1 MGVML
6 VLLRQQNYLLV
17 PSLHFVAATTRFIRC
32 EEETMIRE
40 NKTKAKLRR
49 GDTVFGLI
57 SLSPDPLL
65 AEWCGLVG
73 FDFYMLDAEHGAITV
88 AHAENVARACESLS
102 ITPLIRLGQFDP
114 KLILKYLDVGMLG
127 VMQPGL
133 KNADEVRTLVN
144 AVRYPPLGTRGF
156 GPARANDFFIG
167 QMMQADYIHFANEQM
182 LVLPQ
187 FEEPEMFSELN
198 AIVQLEGV
206 DGICIGPRDLALNM
220 GFPDGA
226 NHAEVQKLIAEA
238 IAIARGANI
247 AVGIP
252 ASTGQLAQT
261 QIQLGANIILVSTH
275 SLLQQGAKDFLIV

>member
-1 MGVML
+1 
-6 VLLRQQNYLLV
+6 
-17 PSLHFVAATTRFIRC
+17 
-32 EEETMIRE
+32 MIRE
-40 NKTKAKLRR
+40 NRTKAKLRR

-57 SLSPDPLL
+57 SLSADPLL

-88 AHAENVARACESLS
+88 SHAENIVRACESIN

-133 KNADEVRTLVN
+133 KSADEVRTLVS
-144 AVRYPPLGTRGF
+144 AVRYPPLGTRGL
-156 GPARANDFFIG
+156 GPSRANDFFMG
-167 QMMQADYIHFANEQM
+167 QMSQAEYIPFANQQM

-187 FEEPEMFSELN
+187 FEEPEMYSVLN
-198 AIVQLEGV
+198 SIVQIQGV

-220 GFPDGA
+220 GYPDGA
-226 NHAEVQKLIAEA
+226 NHPDVQHVIAEA
-238 IAIARGANI
+238 VALARGANL

-252 ASTGQLAQT
+252 ASTGALAQS
-261 QIQLGANIILVSTH
+261 QIQRGANMILVSTH
-275 SLLQQGAKDFLIV
+275 SLMQQGAKDFMNA